1 MEKKSLK
8 KRYYVP
14 GFSFSGISSGIK
26 KSGAKDLALIVSEQ
40 TANIAGVFTT
50 NRIKA
55 APVKLDIRRIKS
67 GKGQAIIINS
77 GNANACTGET
87 GYKDA
92 DEMTKI
98 ASKELGLHKNL
109 VYVSSTGIIGKP
121 LQMSKITKA
130 IPKAVKEL
138 SPASLENT
146 ASAIMT
152 TDTFP
157 KIVLRKVKL
166 GNKMGT
172 IAGIAKGAAMI
183 CPDMATML
191 SFIMTDISVHPK
203 ALDSALRSSV
213 NGSFNM
219 LAVDNDMS
227 TNDTVMI
234 MANGKLGNKEIS
246 EKSSLYKKFETNLS
260 EVTYDLARMIAADG
274 EGATKLIEIIVQGA
288 GSKADAE
295 KIARSIATSMLVKT
309 AIYGEDPNW
318 GRIISAIGYSKA
330 DVKEERIDIYFNNIK
345 VVGKGTGLN
354 KSSAAKKILSG
365 KEITITVNLG
375 LGKSSAKAIT
385 CDLTETYIK
394 LNAHYTT

>member
-1 MEKKSLK
+1 MEKKSSNNK
-8 KRYYVP
+8 YYVP

-55 APVKLDIRRIKS
+55 APVKLDMRRIKS
-67 GKGQAIIINS
+67 NRGQAIIVNS

-87 GYKDA
+87 GYKNA

-98 ASKELGLHKNL
+98 TSQELGLAKNL
-109 VYVSSTGIIGKP
+109 VYVSSTGIIGRP
-121 LQMSKITKA
+121 LQMPKIMKA

-138 SPASLENT
+138 SPASLEYV

-157 KIVLRKVKL
+157 KIAFRKIKI
-166 GNKMGT
+166 GSKMGT
-172 IAGIAKGAAMI
+172 IASIAKGAAMI
-183 CPDMATML
+183 CPNMATML
-191 SFIMTDISVHPK
+191 CFIMTDISVNPT
-203 ALDSALRSSV
+203 ALDSALRRAV
-213 NGSFNM
+213 NSSFNM
-219 LAVDNDMS
+219 LTVDNDMS

-234 MANGKLGNKEIS
+234 MANGKTGNKGIS
-246 EKSSLYKKFETNLS
+246 EGSPHYKKFEQSLS

-274 EGATKLIEIIVQGA
+274 EGSTKLIEIIVQGA
-288 GSKADAE
+288 GSKTDAE
-295 KIARSIATSMLVKT
+295 KTAKSIATSMLVKT

-318 GRIISAIGYSKA
+318 GRIISAIGYSGTN
-330 DVKEERIDIYFNNIK
+330 VKEERIDIYFNNIK
-345 VVGKGTGLN
+345 VVGRGKGLN
-354 KSSAAKKILSG
+354 KNLSAKKSLSG
-365 KEITITVNLG
+365 NEITITVNLG
-375 LGKSSAKAIT
+375 IGKGSAKAVT

>member
-1 MEKKSLK
+1 MEKKSLNY
-8 KRYYVP
+8 RYYVP

-26 KSGAKDLALIVSEQ
+26 KSGAKDLALIVSER

-50 NRIKA
+50 NMIKA

-67 GKGQAIIINS
+67 GRGQAIIINS
-77 GNANACTGET
+77 GNANACTGEK
-87 GYKDA
+87 GHKNA

-98 ASKELGLHKNL
+98 TSQELGLAKNL
-109 VYVSSTGIIGKP
+109 VYISSTGIIGRP
-121 LQMSKITKA
+121 LQMPKIIRA

-138 SPASLENT
+138 SPASLENA

-152 TDTFP
+152 TDTFT
-157 KIVLRKVKL
+157 KIALRKIKI
-166 GNKMGT
+166 GTKTGT

-191 SFIMTDISVHPK
+191 SFIMTDVSVK
-203 ALDSALRSSV
+203 SAALDSSLRRAINS
-213 NGSFNM
+213 SFNV

-234 MANGKLGNKEIS
+234 MANGILGNKEIS
-246 EKSSLYKKFETNLS
+246 EKSPLYKKFEGCLS

-274 EGATKLIEIIVQGA
+274 EGATKLIEVIVQGA
-288 GSKADAE
+288 RSKTDAE
-295 KIARSIATSMLVKT
+295 KIAKSIATSMLVKT

-330 DVKEERIDIYFNNIK
+330 DVKEDRIDIYFNNIK
-345 VVGKGTGLN
+345 VVGRGKGLN
-354 KSSAAKKILSG
+354 KNIAAKKSLSG

-375 LGKSSAKAIT
+375 IGKSCAKAIT
-385 CDLTETYIK
+385 CDLTENYIK

>member
-1 MEKKSLK
+1 MKKKSSINS
-8 KRYYVP
+8 YYIP

-26 KSGAKDLALIVSEQ
+26 KSGAKDLAIIVSEQ
-40 TANIAGVFTT
+40 TANMAGVFTT

-55 APVKLDIRRIKS
+55 APVKLDIRRIRS
-67 GKGQAIIINS
+67 GRGQAIIINS
-77 GNANACTGET
+77 GNANACTGVA

-92 DEMTKI
+92 DEMTRI
-98 ASKELGLHKNL
+98 ASQELGLAKDL
-109 VYVSSTGIIGKP
+109 VYVSSTGIIGRP

-130 IPKAVKEL
+130 IPRAVKDI
-138 SPASLENT
+138 SPASLENS

-157 KIVLRKVKL
+157 KIAFKRVEIGSRT
-166 GNKMGT
+166 GT

-183 CPDMATML
+183 CPNMATML
-191 SFIMTDISVHPK
+191 SFIMTDISVNHA

-213 NGSFNM
+213 NNSFNM

-246 EKSSLYKKFETNLS
+246 ERSSLYKKFEKSLCEITF
-260 EVTYDLARMIAADG
+260 ELARMIAADG
-274 EGATKLIEIIVQGA
+274 EGSTKLIEIIVQGA
-288 GSKADAE
+288 GSKKDAE
-295 KIARSIATSMLVKT
+295 KIAKSVATSMLVKAT
-309 AIYGEDPNW
+309 IYGEDPNW

-330 DVKEERIDIYFNNIK
+330 DVKEERIDIYLNKIK
-345 VVGKGTGLN
+345 VVERGEGLN
-354 KSSAAKKILSG
+354 KSIAARKSLAG

-375 LGKSSAKAIT
+375 IGKGSAKAIT
-385 CDLTETYIK
+385 CDLTENYIK

>member
-1 MEKKSLK
+1 MEKKSLNNK
-8 KRYYVP
+8 YYVP
-14 GFSFSGISSGIK
+14 GFKFSGVSSGIK

-50 NRIKA
+50 NKIKA

-87 GYKDA
+87 GYKNA
-92 DEMTKI
+92 DEMTGI
-98 ASKELGLHKNL
+98 TSQELGLAKSL
-109 VYVSSTGIIGKP
+109 VYVSSTGIIGRP
-121 LQMSKITKA
+121 LQMSKIIKA

-138 SPASLENT
+138 LPGCMGNA

-157 KIVLRKVKL
+157 KIAFRKIKI
-166 GNKMGT
+166 GSKTGT

-183 CPDMATML
+183 CPNMATML
-191 SFIMTDISVHPK
+191 SFIMTDISVNPA

-213 NGSFNM
+213 SSTFNM
-219 LAVDNDMS
+219 LAIDNDMS

-246 EKSSLYKKFETNLS
+246 ERSSLYKKFETGLS
-260 EVTYDLARMIAADG
+260 EVTYDLSKMIASDG
-274 EGATKLIEIIVQGA
+274 EGSTKLIEIFVQGA
-288 GSKADAE
+288 GSKTDAE
-295 KIARSIATSMLVKT
+295 KIAKSIATSMLVKT

-330 DVKEERIDIYFNNIK
+330 DVKEERIDIYLNKIQ
-345 VVGKGTGLN
+345 VVGRGKGLN
-354 KSSAAKKILSG
+354 KSSAAKNSLSG
-365 KEITITVNLG
+365 KEVTITVNLG
-375 LGKSSAKAIT
+375 IGKDSAKAIT
-385 CDLTETYIK
+385 CDLTEEYIK

>member
-1 MEKKSLK
+1 MEKKSLNN
-8 KRYYVP
+8 RYYVP

-26 KSGAKDLALIVSEQ
+26 KSGARDLALIVSEQ
-40 TANIAGVFTT
+40 TANMAGVFTT

-67 GKGQAIIINS
+67 GRGQAIIINS

-87 GYKDA
+87 GYKNA

-98 ASKELGLHKNL
+98 TSQELGLAKNL
-109 VYVSSTGIIGKP
+109 VYVSSTGIIGRP
-121 LQMSKITKA
+121 LQMPKIMKA
-130 IPKAVKEL
+130 IPKAIKEL
-138 SPASLENT
+138 SPAFLENA

-157 KIVLRKVKL
+157 KIAFRKMKV
-166 GNKMGT
+166 GNKIGT

-191 SFIMTDISVHPK
+191 SFIMTDISVNPV
-203 ALDSALRSSV
+203 ALDSALRISV
-213 NGSFNM
+213 NNSFNM

-246 EKSSLYKKFETNLS
+246 DRSSLYKKFEESLS

-274 EGATKLIEIIVQGA
+274 EGSTKLIEIIVQGA
-288 GSKADAE
+288 GSKTDAD
-295 KIARSIATSMLVKT
+295 KIAKSIATSMLVKT

-354 KSSAAKKILSG
+354 KSIAAQKSLSG

-375 LGKSSAKAIT
+375 IGKSSAKAIT
-385 CDLTETYIK
+385 CDLTENYIK

>member
-1 MEKKSLK
+1 MGKKSLNN
-8 KRYYVP
+8 RYYVP

-50 NRIKA
+50 NKIKA

-67 GKGQAIIINS
+67 GRGQAIIINS

-87 GYKDA
+87 GYKNA

-98 ASKELGLHKNL
+98 TSQELGLAKNL
-109 VYVSSTGIIGKP
+109 VYVSSTGIIGRP
-121 LQMSKITKA
+121 LQMSKIVKA
-130 IPKAVKEL
+130 IPKAVEEL
-138 SPASLENT
+138 SPSSLESA

-157 KIVLRKVKL
+157 KIAFRKVKI
-166 GNKMGT
+166 GNKAGT

-191 SFIMTDISVHPK
+191 SFIMTDIAVNPA
-203 ALDSALRSSV
+203 ALDSALRRDV
-213 NGSFNM
+213 NNSFNM

-246 EKSSLYKKFETNLS
+246 ERSSLYEKFEKSLS
-260 EVTYDLARMIAADG
+260 EVTYELSRMIAADG
-274 EGATKLIEIIVQGA
+274 EGSTKLIEIIVQGA
-288 GSKADAE
+288 GSKTDAV
-295 KIARSIATSMLVKT
+295 KIAKSIATSMLVKT

-345 VVGKGTGLN
+345 VVGKGMGLN
-354 KSSAAKKILSG
+354 KSIAAQKSLSG

-375 LGKSSAKAIT
+375 IGKSSAKAIT
-385 CDLTETYIK
+385 CDLTETYIT

>member
-1 MEKKSLK
+1 MEKKSLNN
-8 KRYYVP
+8 RYYVP

-67 GKGQAIIINS
+67 GKAQAIIINS

-87 GYKDA
+87 GYKNA
-92 DEMTKI
+92 DEMTRITSQK
-98 ASKELGLHKNL
+98 LGLAKNL
-109 VYVSSTGIIGKP
+109 VYVSSTGIIGRP
-121 LQMSKITKA
+121 LQMSKIIRA

-138 SPASLENT
+138 SPASLENA

-157 KIVLRKVKL
+157 KIAFRKINIS
-166 GNKMGT
+166 NKTGT

-183 CPDMATML
+183 CPNMATML
-191 SFIMTDISVHPK
+191 SFIMTDIFLSPAAV
-203 ALDSALRSSV
+203 DSALRRSV
-213 NGSFNM
+213 NNSFNM

-246 EKSSLYKKFETNLS
+246 ERSSLYKKFEKSLG
-260 EVTYDLARMIAADG
+260 EVTYDLSRMIAADG
-274 EGATKLIEIIVQGA
+274 EGSTKVIEIIVKGA
-288 GSKADAE
+288 GSKTDAE
-295 KIARSIATSMLVKT
+295 KIAKSIATSMLVKT

-330 DVKEERIDIYFNNIK
+330 DVKEDRIDIYFNNIK
-345 VVGKGTGLN
+345 VVGRGKGLN
-354 KSSAAKKILSG
+354 KSIAAKKSLSG

-375 LGKSSAKAIT
+375 IGRSVAKAIT
-385 CDLTETYIK
+385 CDLTENYIK